1 MKKYVVTQY
10 CQVIKRFEV
19 EAENESQADNI
30 AWDMMVRECS
40 HFDNMNDISDATIV
54 EVESFEDYDDSIDD
68 SEF

>member
-1 MKKYVVTQY
+1 MKKYIVTQY
-10 CQVIKRFEV
+10 CQVTKRFEV

-40 HFDNMNDISDATIV
+40 KFDDMDDISYPTIV
-54 EVESFEDYDDSIDD
+54 EVDNFEDYDDSIDD